1 MPSSGIAGSYG
12 SSAPVLWPPHAKSWL
27 TGKDS
32 DAGRD
37 WGQEQKGTTKDEM
50 ADGITDLMDMSLS
63 ELREL
68 VMDRK
73 AWHAAI
79 HGFAK
84 SQTRLRDWIE
94 LISHYSTILPLVL
107 FSNILSF
114 IEEPLNSLQLKAQ
127 IQVELVVT
135 WTLLQLWFQST
146 VNRQ

>member
-1 MPSSGIAGSYG
+1 
-12 SSAPVLWPPHAKSWL
+12 
-27 TGKDS
+27 
-32 DAGRD
+32 
-37 WGQEQKGTTKDEM
+37 M

-84 SQTRLRDWIE
+84 SQTLLRDWIE